1 MAKDGKFHLGG
12 FLCAL
17 FGGCLLGGIVYILT
31 KTFNLKSWLW
41 YIPFGLFMPPVIGG
55 IVYALSNCK

>member
-17 FGGCLLGGIVYILT
+17 IFGCLLGGIVYAVT
-31 KTFNLKSWLW
+31 KAFNLKSWVW
-41 YIPFGLFMPPVIGG
+41 YIPFVFMPPVIGG
-55 IVYALSNCK
+55 IVYALSNSK